1 MNATTYMQ
9 MMPTQVTQG
18 QSARSIFGNTNGQA
32 VSGDAFAMLFMQLLG
47 ENGEMAL
54 GNLLT
59 SIMSGQ
65 EDDPALMALLAGGNP
80 GLSVLSRESDSLEN
94 YLPLMQNL
102 RRQTEQDGVNNAMEM
117 IAEILATMQMT
128 PQDIQPEPEE
138 IAVMQGQLSVAFPE
152 GLPLNET
159 YLYELPTN
167 GRENEY
173 SAVVS
178 FEQMMTEAGVA
189 TDSPPAGVPM
199 SVEQMRYNSAIQQ
212 VQRNLKDANKAE
224 EIENI
229 DIEVL
234 QADVTRGRFMPKASE
249 IKTELPLPGSAENVV
264 EQVKTG
270 ILDNLGNKDAFVI
283 KLKPEGLG
291 EITIKM
297 ADREGK
303 IVLSIQTTNS
313 QVTRLLS
320 DEVASLQNALRP
332 LQAEVQEIVTATD
345 YAAAA
350 GGQFAGTGQRFG
362 DERQY
367 GGQTQSDQSYYAYN
381 HSTEPA
387 VESIRSTLLPDSAL
401 DAYI

>member
-128 PQDIQPEPEE
+128 PQDIQPEPEK

-178 FEQMMTEAGVA
+178 F
-189 TDSPPAGVPM
+189 
-199 SVEQMRYNSAIQQ
+199 EQMRYNSAIQQ